1 MIALILAPVKGTP
14 PYPPLAICALK
25 GWLAKYNISSLAIDL
40 NKELL
45 IGNVSLYEKINCYFG
60 RPQTYLNNVSSD
72 ALYNI
77 DTIYNLRLLL
87 KFLYFDQID
96 MTLSDS
102 EFTFYKEL
110 SAQLDKDVN
119 RLLNSG
125 LKIFGFSTFVSN
137 IGYSILLAS
146 KLKKK
151 DASII
156 TVFGGCSTAYAPI
169 RGFLLNS
176 GFADYILVGEG
187 EKALLKLCDD
197 LLQGKPDYKIIYS
210 ENIAPLNLSQNEITV
225 PIIKDLDILPFPDFS
240 DLNLDNY
247 TPADKKKCRVL
258 SISTSR
264 GCINR
269 CAYCSET
276 QYWTRYRQR
285 TVESVINEIRY
296 DVKHYHSKI
305 FFFCDSLING
315 NVKWLKELC
324 NKLIESKL
332 NIQWLSY
339 ATINH
344 LPIDLLL
351 IMRKSGCISLTLGIE
366 HISPEVLKG
375 VNKISSIGNAKKTL
389 LECVKVGI
397 FPVANII
404 YALPNERKSDF
415 LNLLYFVTDPEL
427 INVVKFTFRAY
438 EIRVG
443 SVVTENLMENSDAF
457 VKHGIEAN
465 SLDSSIRKFIDMLD
479 LYWRPDK
486 DYIKETINKFNILA
500 NIMEHQNS
508 ISSLNITNVRNYNF
522 NSVLEL
528 YIQLDSIPFIRLDE
542 VSTSAFQRF
551 LLSWI
556 NGQRTVEDIVEKVVS
571 KICTERPE
579 MLKQNIYSTC
589 YNYVKRNFI
598 NLSLKNAV
606 VWN

>member
-1 MIALILAPVKGTP
+1 MIALILAPVKGNP

-25 GWLAKYNISSLAIDL
+25 GWLAKNSISSWAIDL

-45 IGNVSLYEKINCYFG
+45 ISNAILYQKINNYFG
-60 RPQTYLNNVSSD
+60 RPQTYLNNASSE

-87 KFLYFDQID
+87 KFLYSDQVDIQ
-96 MTLSDS
+96 LSDD
-102 EFTFYKEL
+102 EFLFYKEL
-110 SAQLDKDVN
+110 NIQLDEDVD
-119 RLLNSG
+119 RLMNSG

-151 DASII
+151 DSSIV

-169 RGFLLNS
+169 RGFLNNS
-176 GFADYILVGEG
+176 SFVDYILVGEG
-187 EKALLKLCDD
+187 EKALLKLCGD
-197 LLQGKPDYKIIYS
+197 LLQGKPNYEIIYS
-210 ENIAPLNLSQNEITV
+210 ENIAPLKLSQNEITV
-225 PIIKDLDILPFPDFS
+225 PVIKDLDILPFPDFS

-247 TPADKKKCRVL
+247 TPADKKRCRVI

-285 TVESVINEIRY
+285 TVESVINEIKY
-296 DVKHYHSKI
+296 DVMNYHSKI

-315 NVKWLKELC
+315 DVNWLKELC
-324 NKLIESKL
+324 NQLIESEL

-339 ATINH
+339 ATINR
-344 LPIDLLL
+344 LPADLLG

-375 VNKISSIGNAKKTL
+375 VNKISSIGNAKETL
-389 LECVKVGI
+389 LQCVNVGI

-404 YALPNERKSDF
+404 YALPNEKKSDF

-443 SVVTENLMENSDAF
+443 SVVTEKLMENSDAF
-457 VKHGIEAN
+457 VKHGINISSLN
-465 SLDSSIRKFIDMLD
+465 SNIRKFVDMLD

-486 DYIKETINKFNILA
+486 EYIEETINKFNILI
-500 NIMEHQNS
+500 NIMEHQNN
-508 ISSLNITNVRNYNF
+508 IPLLNIANVRNYNF
-522 NSVLEL
+522 YSVLEFC
-528 YIQLDSIPFIRLDE
+528 IQPDSVPFIK
-542 VSTSAFQRF
+542 SNKIYTSAFQRF
-551 LLSWI
+551 LLSCI
-556 NGQRTVEDIVEKVVS
+556 NGQATIDEIVKEVVD
-571 KICTERPE
+571 KICTERPGI
-579 MLKQNIYSTC
+579 LKHNIYTIC
-589 YNYVKRNFI
+589 YNYVKMNFI
-598 NLSLKNAV
+598 NLSLKNIV
-606 VWN
+606 IWN